1 MADDT
6 LEDLV
11 RRLTAL
17 VIKIE
22 ERDTYMIAM
31 LDELREFTREQR
43 EFNREQRE
51 FNREQREFNRE
62 QREFNREQR
71 EFNREQVRI
80 NARLET
86 LMTEVFRE
94 RHNGRD
100 A

>member
-1 MADDT
+1 MDDNT
-6 LEDLV
+6 LEELV

-17 VIKIE
+17 VVKLD
-22 ERDTYMIAM
+22 ERDDHILA
-31 LDELREFTREQR
+31 LIE
-43 EFNREQRE
+43 
-51 FNREQREFNRE
+51 
-62 QREFNREQR
+62 EQR

-86 LMTEVFRE
+86 LMAEVFRE

>member
-1 MADDT
+1 MDDHT
-6 LEDLV
+6 LNDLL

-17 VIKIE
+17 VVK
-22 ERDTYMIAM
+22 
-31 LDELREFTREQR
+31 LDERNEHILALIE
-43 EFNREQRE
+43 
-51 FNREQREFNRE
+51 
-62 QREFNREQR
+62 EQR

>member
-1 MADDT
+1 MADDA

-17 VIKIE
+17 VVKLD
-22 ERDTYMIAM
+22 ERDDQILA
-31 LDELREFTREQR
+31 LLEEQR
-43 EFNREQRE
+43 EFNRQ
-51 FNREQREFNRE
+51 
-62 QREFNREQR
+62 
-71 EFNREQVRI
+71 QVQI

-86 LMTEVFRE
+86 LVTEMFRE

>member
-1 MADDT
+1 MDDDT
-6 LEDLV
+6 LNDLL
-11 RRLTAL
+11 RRLTAM
-17 VIKIE
+17 VVK
-22 ERDTYMIAM
+22 
-31 LDELREFTREQR
+31 LDERNEHILALIE
-43 EFNREQRE
+43 
-51 FNREQREFNRE
+51 
-62 QREFNREQR
+62 EQR

>member
-1 MADDT
+1 MDDNT

-17 VIKIE
+17 VVKLD
-22 ERDTYMIAM
+22 ERDDQIIARLDRQDAI
-31 LDELREFTREQR
+31 LDELREF
-43 EFNREQRE
+43 NRQ
-51 FNREQREFNRE
+51 
-62 QREFNREQR
+62 
-71 EFNREQVRI
+71 QVQI
-80 NARLET
+80 NARLAT

>member
-1 MADDT
+1 MADDA

-17 VIKIE
+17 VVKLD
-22 ERDTYMIAM
+22 ERDEQIMAM
-31 LDELREFTREQR
+31 LEEQR
-43 EFNREQRE
+43 DFNRQ
-51 FNREQREFNRE
+51 
-62 QREFNREQR
+62 
-71 EFNREQVRI
+71 QVQI

-86 LMTEVFRE
+86 LVTEMFRQ